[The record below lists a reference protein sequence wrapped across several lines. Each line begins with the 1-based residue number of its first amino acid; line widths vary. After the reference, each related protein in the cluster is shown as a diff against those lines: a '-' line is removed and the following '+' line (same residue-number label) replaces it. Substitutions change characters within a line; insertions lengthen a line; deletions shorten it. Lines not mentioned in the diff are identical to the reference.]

1 MKTLLKALPIFFIL
15 MIKPVVADEPSV
27 FFIEPLDGA
36 VVEETFEII
45 FGVNGMSLAPAGT
58 YEPST
63 GHHHLIID
71 SPLPNLAM
79 PVPSS
84 SRYLHFGKAQDRT
97 NITLSPGIHTLQ
109 LLLGDGNHFPHN
121 QPLISKKI
129 TIEVKP

>member
-1 MKTLLKALPIFFIL
+1 MMAFLSKFSYDFIASRS
-15 MIKPVVADEPSV
+15 KNGYGGS
-27 FFIEPLDGA
+27 GA
-36 VVEETFEII
+36 
-45 FGVNGMSLAPAGT
+45 
-58 YEPST
+58 
-63 GHHHLIID
+63 
-71 SPLPNLAM
+71 
-79 PVPSS
+79 VPSS